1 MTRGERIR
9 NRTSEIRNQ
18 TKPFHPQ
25 LFINKA
31 DTASIM
37 KSRSVIYISLFVDL
51 IIAASKFIAAAFTG
65 SSSMI
70 SEGIHSLIDAV
81 SQVLLIWGI
90 RTSSRSADADRPFG
104 YGKELY
110 FWSFMVS
117 LVIFIMGGCIS
128 FYEGLAHLNKPEL
141 QGNPNWNY
149 VILAI
154 AFAFNMVSMI
164 AALKAFNTQRG
175 KMGFWKAVIHTKD
188 PLTIIVLLGDF
199 GDLLGLGVAFLGIYL
214 GRLLHNPYYD
224 GIASMVIGIILIV
237 ISGLLVR
244 ESKSLLMGETISRRT
259 LRKIVT
265 LIESDEE
272 VIRVKKHF
280 STYMA
285 PEDVLLQLNTVFKQ
299 GLNTKQ
305 ITDAIERLTK
315 TIQAEYPRIKQ
326 IFIEPVRQ

>member
-1 MTRGERIR
+1 M
-9 NRTSEIRNQ
+9 Q
-18 TKPFHPQ
+18 
-25 LFINKA
+25 
-31 DTASIM
+31 
-37 KSRSVIYISLFVDL
+37 SRSFVYISLFVDL
-51 IIAASKFIAAAFTG
+51 VIAASKFIAAAFTG
-65 SSSMI
+65 SSSMV
-70 SEGIHSLIDAV
+70 SEGIHSVIDAT

-90 RTSSRSADADRPFG
+90 ATSKRSPDADRPFG

-128 FYEGLAHLNKPEL
+128 FYEGVVRFNKPVL
-141 QGNPNWNY
+141 QGNPAWNY
-149 VILAI
+149 GILAI
-154 AFAFNMVSMI
+154 AFVFNTISMI
-164 AALKAFNTQRG
+164 TALKAFNQQRG
-175 KMGFWKAVIHTKD
+175 KMSFWRAVVHTKD
-188 PLTIIVLLGDF
+188 PLTIIVLLGDV

-224 GIASMVIGIILIV
+224 GAASMIIGIILII

-259 LRKIVT
+259 LRKIIA
-265 LIESDEE
+265 LIEADNE
-272 VIRVKKHF
+272 VVKVKKHF

-305 ITDAIERLTK
+305 ITTAIERLTK
-315 TIQAEYPRIKQ
+315 TIQARYPRIKQ
-326 IFIEPVRQ
+326 IFIEPVA